1 MRLFLCPFISDV
13 LTFVEFN
20 ISLLNNSPFSS
31 VKPMENIVFG
41 IQFVHRFLQYLLIM
55 KQTFLLAA
63 SLSVLLF
70 SCVSKKK
77 YKTQITKYEHLQD
90 STEKIIYQL
99 DQCLSEKTNNAKK
112 ISDLEAEVAQLKA
125 SGNALLNQMSDL
137 SVITKAQAESI
148 KQSMENINSKDQ
160 YIKNLQQAM
169 ARKDSLNMALV
180 LNLKGALKDVNDSD
194 VEIKVEGSAVFISVS
209 DKLLFSSG
217 SYDITPRAKEVL
229 GKVAA
234 ILKAQSDLQFMV
246 EGHTDNNPIKTK
258 AIKDN
263 WDLSVLRASS
273 VVRSLQTDFGIDPK
287 RMIAAGR
294 SEYQPLAEN
303 STEEGKSAN
312 RRTRIV
318 ILPQLDQF
326 FKLMEPKQ

>member
-1 MRLFLCPFISDV
+1 
-13 LTFVEFN
+13 
-20 ISLLNNSPFSS
+20 
-31 VKPMENIVFG
+31 
-41 IQFVHRFLQYLLIM
+41 M
-55 KQTFLLAA
+55 KQIFLLAA
-63 SLSVLLF
+63 SLSVLLL

>member
-1 MRLFLCPFISDV
+1 
-13 LTFVEFN
+13 
-20 ISLLNNSPFSS
+20 
-31 VKPMENIVFG
+31 
-41 IQFVHRFLQYLLIM
+41 M